1 MQGTVFR
8 TRIGTIFAAL
18 ITEVVLVMASAAQVQ
33 PSNTEPPDYQQMQKR
48 MDQLE
53 QEVREL
59 KEAMSATR
67 SAAPV
72 PAPASKQIARKEDSA
87 RTNTPASE
95 VASNQLPAT
104 KAAPQ
109 EDAPVSVVLSTPTPA
124 PKPEAKKEGTTF
136 DIYGFAMLDSGYDF
150 DTNDPNWYDVIRPTK
165 LPAFNGEFA
174 PNGKVWF
181 GVRQTRFGVKS
192 STATSFGELK
202 TRFEFELF
210 GTGVDAGQTTF
221 RLRHAYGELGPVLA
235 GQTWSVFM
243 DPDVFPNTIEYW
255 GPNGMVFFRN
265 IQLRWMPIN
274 GASHVWI
281 ALERPGA
288 SADEGVYSDRIEL
301 QNVRPHFDL
310 PDLTWQGHL
319 ARKWGYL
326 QLAGIFRRIAW
337 KDTNPTSLFKLSG
350 NAFGW
355 GVNASSNVKM
365 GKKDV
370 WKLQA
375 VYGDAIEN
383 YMNDAPVDIGIQNN
397 FSNPIRPIK
406 GVGLPVLGIVAFLD
420 HSWSQRFTSS
430 AGYSLVNIQ
439 NADAQTRAAFHQG
452 GYSVANLLY
461 HPTPA
466 VMIGGEFQFGRRI
479 NFADGFNV
487 NDYRIQFSFKYD
499 WNKSFTF

>member
-1 MQGTVFR
+1 MRLSAPDNLKST
-8 TRIGTIFAAL
+8 FAAL
-18 ITEVVLVMASAAQVQ
+18 VLMCSSIISPSAYAQSQ
-33 PSNTEPPDYQQMQKR
+33 STEPSDYQQMQKR
-48 MDQLE
+48 IDQLE

-59 KEAMSATR
+59 KETMSATR
-67 SAAPV
+67 ATAPV
-72 PAPASKQIARKEDSA
+72 PGPASNQIPLKDDSSRA
-87 RTNTPASE
+87 NTPGSK
-95 VASNQLPAT
+95 VASNHSPAP
-104 KAAPQ
+104 KAASH
-109 EDAPVSVVLSTPTPA
+109 EDASPSVVLTTQTPA
-124 PKPEAKKEGTTF
+124 PKPEPKKEGSTF

-150 DTNDPNWYDVIRPTK
+150 ETNDPNWFDVVRPTK

-192 STATSFGELK
+192 STETSFGELK

-274 GASHVWI
+274 KASHLWI

-288 SADEGVYSDRIEL
+288 SADEGVYADRIEL

-337 KDTNPTSLFKLSG
+337 KDVNPTSPFKLSG
-350 NAFGW
+350 SAFGW

-365 GKKDV
+365 GKKNV
-370 WKLQA
+370 WKLQV

-420 HSWSQRFTSS
+420 HNWSQRFTSS
-430 AGYSLVNIQ
+430 AGYSLVDIQ
-439 NADAQTRAAFHQG
+439 NSDAQTRAAFHQG

-461 HPTPA
+461 HPIPA